1 MRKRLVMMT
10 ALLMAVAGCRVD
22 PTPPSVDDAKATWN
36 SINKQSG
43 LTNDLQLVDLKKTDG
58 QFAEVNGVKVY
69 TLFYEARQRYLTKVG
84 HWKPGDVETIHSNY
98 GFQKTESGWQGPD
111 GTHFKD

>member
-10 ALLMAVAGCRVD
+10 ALLMAVAACRVD

-58 QFAEVNGVKVY
+58 QFA
-69 TLFYEARQRYLTKVG
+69 R
-84 HWKPGDVETIHSNY
+84 
-98 GFQKTESGWQGPD
+98 
-111 GTHFKD
+111 